1 MAGDARDAPLP
12 MSVRVVIVDDELLV
26 ARRLERMTRDAL
38 GPRLA
43 QIDCATNLTAAARLL
58 DQADNAVVLLDLNL
72 AGDDGFDLLRRAVA
86 EPFQV
91 IVVSANVDRAI
102 EAFELGVVDF
112 VPKPFSAARLGQALA
127 RVVGERDATNTAPRF
142 LAATLAGRLDL
153 IPIDSVVAIH
163 GADDYSEV
171 ETQSGEKHLHKK
183 TLAALER
190 LLPADFHRVH
200 RSHIANLKH
209 AVRITTTE
217 GTRRLVLSNGTHLP
231 VSRLFAKELEAR
243 FL

>member
-1 MAGDARDAPLP
+1 V
-12 MSVRVVIVDDELLV
+12 SVRIVIVEDELLV
-26 ARRLERMTRDAL
+26 ARRLERMTREVL
-38 GPRLA
+38 GSDLS
-43 QIDCATNLTAAARLL
+43 QIDCASNLAEAVKMLETIP
-58 DQADNAVVLLDLNL
+58 DAVVLLDLNL
-72 AGDDGFDLLRRAVA
+72 SGDDGFELLRRAVA

-112 VPKPFSAARLGQALA
+112 VPKPFSAERLARALA
-127 RVVGERDATNTAPRF
+127 RVVGEREPADVAPRF

-163 GADDYSEV
+163 GADDYSEI
-171 ETQSGEKHLHKK
+171 ETQGGGRHLHKK
-183 TLAALER
+183 SLAVLEK

-200 RSHIANLKH
+200 RSHIANLRL
-209 AVRITTTE
+209 AVRMVTGE
-217 GTRRLVLSNGTHLP
+217 GPRRLLMSNGTELP
-231 VSRLFAKELEAR
+231 VSRRFAKQLEAR

>member
-1 MAGDARDAPLP
+1 
-12 MSVRVVIVDDELLV
+12 MSLRVVIVEDEMLV
-26 ARRLERMTRDAL
+26 ARRLERMTREAL
-38 GPRLA
+38 GPRLS
-43 QIDCATNLTAAARLL
+43 QIDCATNLTEAVKLL
-58 DQADNAVVLLDLNL
+58 ERIDDAVVLLDLNL
-72 AGDDGFDLLRRAVA
+72 SGADGFDLLRRAIA

-102 EAFELGVVDF
+102 EAFELGVIDF
-112 VPKPFSAARLGQALA
+112 VPKPFSAERLA
-127 RVVGERDATNTAPRF
+127 RALERVAGERGEQEVAPRF

-153 IPIDSVVAIH
+153 IAIDSVVAIH

-171 ETQSGEKHLHKK
+171 ETLGGQKHLHKK

-190 LLPADFHRVH
+190 LLPPDFCRVH

-209 AVRITTTE
+209 AIRLTTGE
-217 GTRRLVLSNGTHLP
+217 GGRRLIMSNGTQLP
-231 VSRLFAKELEAR
+231 VSRMLAKDVEAR